1 MAESA
6 PTPHRPLRVFV
17 VEDNEDTRDMLSRLL
32 VVMGHEVRG
41 AASMH
46 EALHKL
52 PEADPDVIISDI
64 GLPDGDGHDLLRLAR
79 LERPVY
85 AIAMSGYGTAADR
98 ERSAAVGF
106 RHHLVKPMDIVR
118 LEGML
123 AEAARECEALRH

>member
-1 MAESA
+1 MAASTESK
-6 PTPHRPLRVFV
+6 HRALRIFV
-17 VEDNEDTRDMLSRLL
+17 VEDNEDTRDMLSQLL

-41 AASMH
+41 AATMH
-46 EALHKL
+46 EALSKL

-64 GLPDGDGHDLLRLAR
+64 GLPDGDGYDLLRLMR
-79 LERPVY
+79 VDHPVY

-106 RHHLVKPMDIVR
+106 RHHLVKPMDIDR

-123 AEAARECEALRH
+123 AEAARECSPSRH